1 VTHKLLLPLALL
13 LIAAEARADRLK
25 DLADL
30 RGARPN
36 KLFGYGLVV
45 GLAGTGDDI
54 TAEFTVQSVVTMLRR
69 LGVQVD
75 GERLRLK
82 NVAAVVVTAE
92 LPAFAAAGRRIDVTV
107 SSIGN
112 ARSLQGGT
120 LLATPLR
127 GADLQVYAMAQGAL
141 SVGGY
146 LAGGRTGSQTQ
157 KNHTTVAR
165 IPNGALVEREVTV
178 ELAREQLEI
187 NLREPDFTTAV
198 RVADVIRGRL
208 DAIAAAASE
217 VGTPPSESEEEGG
230 AEEGGTDS
238 LEVTARDPG
247 TVVVHLPHRLR
258 ERVTLIMAE
267 LEKLEVDPDR
277 RARVVVNERTG
288 TVVLGSGVRLLPV
301 AIAHGGLTVQVKET
315 LLPSQPGPLSRGTTR
330 VVPDTRLDIA
340 EGTGSLREL
349 AGASL
354 SDVVRALNAIGV
366 KPRDLVAILQA
377 LKSAGS
383 LRAELEV
390 Q

>member
-1 VTHKLLLPLALL
+1 MVTRKLLLTLALL
-13 LIAAEARADRLK
+13 LITAEAQAERLK

-36 KLFGYGLVV
+36 KLLGYGLVV

-146 LAGGRTGSQTQ
+146 LAGGRTGSQAQ

-198 RVADVIRGRL
+198 RVANAIRGRL
-208 DAIAAAASE
+208 DAIDAAASDANA
-217 VGTPPSESEEEGG
+217 PPSEEEGD
-230 AEEGGTDS
+230 AEEGDTAG
-238 LEVTARDPG
+238 LEVMARDPG
-247 TVVVHLPHRLR
+247 TVVVHLPRRLR

-315 LLPSQPGPLSRGTTR
+315 LLPSQPGPFSRGTTR

-340 EGTGSLREL
+340 EGAGSLREL